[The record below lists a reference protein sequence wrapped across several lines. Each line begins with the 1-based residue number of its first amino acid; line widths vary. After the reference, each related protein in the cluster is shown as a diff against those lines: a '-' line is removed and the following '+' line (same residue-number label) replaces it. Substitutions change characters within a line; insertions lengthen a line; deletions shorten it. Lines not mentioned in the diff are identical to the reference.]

1 MSDFKT
7 YSPDLVTLSWNG
19 VNITGY
25 AKDTFIEVDRDEDI
39 FMKYTGALGD
49 VARSKNLN
57 KGGKVKITLMAV
69 APVNDILANLALA
82 DENAALGSADVF
94 YGSLQIK
101 DLSGTMECYAE
112 IAWISKWPKVERGKE
127 SGTIE
132 WEIDCAAIEVY
143 PGGNLV

>member
-7 YSPDLVTLSWNG
+7 YSPDLVMVSWNG
-19 VNITGY
+19 VNIGGF
-25 AKDTFIEVDRDEDI
+25 AKDTFIEVEPDEDV
-39 FMKYTGALGD
+39 FMKYTGTLGD

-57 KGGKVKITLMAV
+57 KGGKIKLTLMAV
-69 APVNDILANLALA
+69 APINDTLANLALA
-82 DENAALGSADVF
+82 DQNVALGSPDQF
-94 YGSLQIK
+94 YGSFQIK

-132 WEIDCAAIEVY
+132 WEFDCAALEIY
-143 PGGNLV
+143 PGGNLI